1 MTKCERRVGF
11 TLIELLV
18 VIAIIAILIGL
29 LLPAVQ
35 KVREAAARMQCS
47 NNMKQIALACHN
59 HHSAH
64 GGFPPGL
71 PQGGGAPAHVT
82 GGIQCLGGTYLTDYR
97 LFGFTSSQGAPWN
110 SLIYA
115 ELEQN
120 TLANMIGDRAQAF
133 MEDFAGS
140 GWARFAGSGPNAGE
154 LSSNPG
160 DWWEWTQ
167 CGGIGSNSGNAGWS
181 LQKTWFCPSAPR
193 IETGMSNYNQEN
205 LRKANVVACFGGAQF
220 GPSAGGGPG
229 AGIFGITRFTK
240 TVQTNIRETIRP
252 GSGTKIEQISD
263 GSSNT
268 VMLSELLGVESRWDG
283 RGAWMWTG
291 SGGSTFQTF
300 TAPNSPTPDKI
311 QACQA
316 ANSNGAAQPIVDP
329 TLPCTHFQHPRDPS
343 GADPSWGDLWA
354 AARSKHTGGVNAAMG
369 DGSVRFV
376 RNSISLQAWQAA
388 GTKNGGEVANLD

>member
-1 MTKCERRVGF
+1 MRTVSHHERRGF

-35 KVREAAARMQCS
+35 KVREAAARMSCS
-47 NNMKQIALACHN
+47 NNMKQVGLAMHN
-59 HHSAH
+59 HHSTH
-64 GGFPPGL
+64 GAFPPGL
-71 PQGGGAPAHVT
+71 PQGGNAPAHIT
-82 GGIQCLGGTYLTDYR
+82 GGIQCLGGAYLSDQT
-97 LFGFTSSQGAPWN
+97 LFGYTSSQGAPWN

-115 ELEQN
+115 EMEQT
-120 TLANMIGDRAQAF
+120 TLANLIGGRAQQF
-133 MEDFAGS
+133 MTEGGAA
-140 GWARFAGSGPNAGE
+140 WARFPATGE

-167 CGGIGSNSGNAGWS
+167 CGGIGSHSGNAGWS
-181 LQKTWFCPSAPR
+181 LQKQWFCPSAPR
-193 IETGMSNYNQEN
+193 VEVAMSNYNQEN
-205 LRKANVVACFGGAQF
+205 LRKANLVACFGGAQF

-229 AGIFGITRFTK
+229 AGIFGVTRFTK
-240 TVQTNIRETIRP
+240 NAQTSIQETIRP
-252 GSGTKIEQISD
+252 GTGTRIEHITD
-263 GSSNT
+263 GASNT
-268 VMLSELLGVESRWDG
+268 VMLSELLGVDSRWDG

-316 ANSNGAAQPIVDP
+316 ANSSGTAQTIVDP
-329 TLPCTHFQHPRDPS
+329 TLPCTHHQHPRASS
-343 GADPSWGDLWA
+343 GVDPSWGDLWA
-354 AARSKHTGGVNAAMG
+354 AARSKHTGGVNACMG

-376 RNSISLQAWQAA
+376 RNSINPAAWQAA
-388 GTKNGGEVANLD
+388 GTKAGGEVANLD

>member
-1 MTKCERRVGF
+1 MRLVSPVGVRSRAF

-35 KVREAAARMQCS
+35 KVREAAARMQCT
-47 NNMKQIALACHN
+47 NNMKQIGLAMHN
-59 HHSAH
+59 HHSTH

-71 PQGGGAPAHVT
+71 PQGGNAPAHIT
-82 GGIQCLGGTYLTDYR
+82 GGIQCLGGTYLSNQT
-97 LFGFTSSQGAPWN
+97 LFGYTSSQGAPWN
-110 SLIYA
+110 ALIYA
-115 ELEQN
+115 ELEQT
-120 TLANMIGDRAQAF
+120 TLAGLIGSRAQQF
-133 MEDFAGS
+133 MTEGGAA
-140 GWARFAGSGPNAGE
+140 WARFPATGE

-160 DWWEWTQ
+160 DWWEWTE
-167 CGGIGSNSGNAGWS
+167 CAGIGSHSGNAGWS
-181 LQKTWFCPSAPR
+181 LQKTWFCPSATR
-193 IETGMSNYNQEN
+193 AEVGMSNYNQEN

-240 TVQTNIRETIRP
+240 NATTSIQETIRP
-252 GSGTKIEQISD
+252 GTGTKIEHITD

-268 VMLSELLGVESRWDG
+268 VMLSELLTVNSTQDG

-300 TAPNSPTPDKI
+300 TAPNSPTPDKV
-311 QACQA
+311 QACQG
-316 ANSNGAAQPIVDP
+316 NTNGGSNNLDP
-329 TLPCTHFQHPRDPS
+329 TLPCIQHKHPTNPT
-343 GADPSWGDLWA
+343 GVDPSWGDLWA

-376 RNSISLQAWQAA
+376 RNSINPQAWQAA
-388 GTKNGGEVANLD
+388 GTKASGEVVNLD